1 MGVVAS
7 ERVTG
12 SAGEPL
18 LDIDGLATRLGVSA
32 RFVRR
37 LVEERR
43 VPFVK
48 LGRLVRFD
56 PVEVEAWI
64 PASRVAP
71 QRTLVRPGRGR

>member
-1 MGVVAS
+1 MGVAAS

-12 SAGEPL
+12 PWGEPL
-18 LDIDGLATRLGVSA
+18 LDIDGLATRLGVGA
-32 RFVRR
+32 RFGRR

-48 LGRLVRFD
+48 VGRLVRFD

-64 PASRVAP
+64 RASGVAP